1 MKSIKIAGKTFR
13 LASRLSRL
21 FAFFVDGTLLAVSLL
36 LLFFIQSVLPP
47 GPFFAFLS
55 AALWI
60 AGPKSNL
67 RIRTLVLTQVALVFL
82 LLPFLEEAPFHARP
96 PHALALW
103 SLGMLFMDGF
113 KNGQGIGKNLLSLQ
127 VIRVKDGKPATFK
140 DSFVRRLSGI
150 FQPLDSLWSLGE
162 KKQRMGDKFAD
173 TVVVKLA
180 AEIEESE
187 PPERV
192 EPEQLLDDAIV
203 EMTNR
208 LAEARQKVDASIG
221 IETQLRDAYE
231 GALVQAERCQER
243 ASIAIQ
249 AGRDD
254 LAREDLTRRNE
265 YRQSAERYKTQW
277 EEQQQIVAQLTAL
290 LETLQ
295 QKTAETQQKRDVVI
309 AQHRNVDAHEH
320 LRQMLAEVQ
329 DNEAFE
335 LLEKMEQDV
344 SDASTLAK
352 AAAEADVEFS
362 DAKRD
367 SEFAAYAEA
376 ASIDEEL
383 AQLKAKF
390 QHQSGNADTRA
401 DTRADTHTEM

>member
-1 MKSIKIAGKTFR
+1 MESIKIAGKTFR

-36 LLFFIQSVLPP
+36 LLFFIQLELPP
-47 GPFFAFLS
+47 WLFVALLS

-60 AGPKSNL
+60 SGRESNL
-67 RIRTLVLTQVALVFL
+67 RRRTLVLTQLALVFL
-82 LLPFLEEAPFHARP
+82 LWPFLEENRLHPFPSLAP
-96 PHALALW
+96 ALW
-103 SLGMLFMDGF
+103 SLGMLFMDGL

-127 VIRVKDGKPATFK
+127 VIRVKDGKPSTFK

-150 FQPLDSLWSLGE
+150 FQPLDFLWALGE

-180 AEIEESE
+180 SEIEESE

-249 AGRDD
+249 AGRED

-295 QKTAETQQKRDVVI
+295 QKTAETQRKRDVVI

-362 DAKRD
+362 DAKRN

-401 DTRADTHTEM
+401 DTRDDTHTEM

>member
-21 FAFFVDGTLLAVSLL
+21 FAFFVEGTLLAASLL
-36 LLFFIQSVLPP
+36 LLFVLQLEVVPLWL
-47 GPFFAFLS
+47 FFAFLTF
-55 AALWI
+55 ALWKF
-60 AGPKSNL
+60 GPKINL
-67 RIRTLVLTQVALVFL
+67 GIGARVITQFALIFL
-82 LLPFLEEAPFHARP
+82 LSRGPFHP
-96 PHALALW
+96 FPWLLPALW
-103 SLGMLFMDGF
+103 GLGMLFMDGF
-113 KNGQGIGKNLLSLQ
+113 KNGQGVGKKLLSLQ

-140 DSFVRRLSGI
+140 DSFVRRISGI
-150 FQPLDSLWSLGE
+150 FQPLDLSWSFG
-162 KKQRMGDKFAD
+162 KKRQRMGDKFAD
-173 TVVVKLA
+173 TVVVELA
-180 AEIEESE
+180 SEVEEIE
-187 PPERV
+187 PPERI
-192 EPEQLLDDAIV
+192 EPEELLDDAIV

-221 IETQLRDAYE
+221 IEKQLRDAYE
-231 GALVQAERCQER
+231 GALVQAERCEER
-243 ASIAIQ
+243 AAIAIQ
-249 AGRDD
+249 AGRED
-254 LAREDLTRRNE
+254 LAREDLAHRNE
-265 YRQSAERYKTQW
+265 YRQLAERYKTQW

-335 LLEKMEQDV
+335 LLEKMERDV

-352 AAAEADVEFS
+352 AAAEVDVGYS

-367 SEFAAYAEA
+367 REFAAYAEA

-383 AQLKAKF
+383 AELKAKF
-390 QHQSGNADTRA
+390 QHQSRNADTRA
-401 DTRADTHTEM
+401 DTNSEM

>member
-1 MKSIKIAGKTFR
+1 MESIKIAGKTFR

-36 LLFFIQSVLPP
+36 LLFFIQSALPP

-96 PHALALW
+96 SLAPALW

-127 VIRVKDGKPATFK
+127 VIRVKDGKPGTFK
-140 DSFVRRLSGI
+140 DSFVRRLAGI

-180 AEIEESE
+180 EEIEEIE

-208 LAEARQKVDASIG
+208 LAQARQKVDASIG
-221 IETQLRDAYE
+221 IEKQLRDAYE
-231 GALVQAERCQER
+231 GALVQAERCEER
-243 ASIAIQ
+243 AAIAIQ
-249 AGRDD
+249 AGRED
-254 LAREDLTRRNE
+254 LAREDLARRNE

-290 LETLQ
+290 LETLE
-295 QKTAETQQKRDVVI
+295 QKTAATRQKRDVVI

-352 AAAEADVEFS
+352 AAAEADVELS

-401 DTRADTHTEM
+401 DTHSEM